1 MLVEGLLGAV
11 SLFSLFGLALSWTT
25 RQRIDAVAV
34 GLAQALGTVEN
45 LLDRPAASI
54 DGSDALIDAVRAEV
68 IEVIEDV
75 VGSLHVPTAADHLT
89 GALAMWVQGK
99 MMKDLGPSFGQLMNQ
114 NGAAQEG
121 GDVNGE
127 AAE

>member
-11 SLFSLFGLALSWTT
+11 SLFSLFGLALSWAT

-45 LLDRPAASI
+45 LLDRPPASI

-89 GALAMWVQGK
+89 GALAMWVQGR
-99 MMKDLGPSFGQLMNQ
+99 MMKDLGPGFGQLMNQ
-114 NGAAQEG
+114 NSAEPEDAAQGLE
-121 GDVNGE
+121 DS
-127 AAE
+127 